1 MITSIA
7 TYQNQNIN
15 LTYIRHIYNK
25 NIDINLKIINKN
37 YHEIYIQS
45 QTVKQTLSLK
55 VTHFNTFL
63 HKSPHFLKRDNF
75 QYWTI
80 LIFKMISHSIKNNN
94 INRKIREMTGIL
106 QVSHLKIF
114 IT

>member
-15 LTYIRHIYNK
+15 LMYIRHIYK
-25 NIDINLKIINKN
+25 KKIDISMKIINKN

-45 QTVKQTLSLK
+45 QTVKQTLSPK
-55 VTHFNTFL
+55 VTHFNIFL
-63 HKSPHFLKRDNF
+63 HKSPHFLKRDNS

-80 LIFKMISHSIKNNN
+80 SIFKMISQSIKNNN
-94 INRKIREMTGIL
+94 INLQIGEMTGIL

-114 IT
+114 II